1 METKKVSYVNGDY
14 KTYELLEKFFIDIG
28 HDIEDLTQLY
38 KEIKP
43 SWNDDSQ
50 SKNSWKNA
58 CVQHCICKMRADDR
72 TSAATTLRVQ
82 FGAGPLIN

>member
-43 SWNDDSQ
+43 S
-50 SKNSWKNA
+50 
-58 CVQHCICKMRADDR
+58 
-72 TSAATTLRVQ
+72 
-82 FGAGPLIN
+82 